1 MATKESIIKEE
12 VEILD
17 DENNNTILNSEN
29 NCSK

>member
-17 DENNNTILNSEN
+17 DENNNTKLNSDN
-29 NCSK
+29 NRSK

>member
-17 DENNNTILNSEN
+17 DENNNTKLNSDN
-29 NCSK
+29 YSK